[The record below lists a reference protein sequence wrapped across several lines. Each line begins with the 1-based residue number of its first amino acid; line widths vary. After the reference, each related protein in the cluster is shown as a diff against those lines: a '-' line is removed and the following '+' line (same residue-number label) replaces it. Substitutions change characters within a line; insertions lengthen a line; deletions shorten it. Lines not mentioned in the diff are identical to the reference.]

1 MAPATP
7 ATKSPKAPRV
17 LIASGGSGGHLF
29 PALAIAEKLRDM
41 GFVVSFIGYG
51 GAFTNLVTE
60 RGFEFMLIPAAK
72 WNVKNPIRK
81 AWALITLGRALLIA
95 MRLVYRTQPAV
106 VLGTGGYATV
116 AAVAAAKISGVPT
129 VVQEQNVLPGRANR
143 FLFKYVDKV
152 LLAFEETRSLVSIP
166 SDKTVVAGNPVRK
179 EVVAAKK
186 LPRDDDGKFHILITG
201 GSQAS
206 RILSEV
212 VPAALAMLSE
222 SHRKRLSVVH
232 QARVEDAPEVT
243 NAYQAAGITAEVKS
257 FFTDL
262 PARLRWCH
270 VYIGRAGCSSV
281 IEAGMLERASI
292 FIPGEFADR
301 HQVYNA
307 RVLADKDAAVM
318 IEEPKLTPS
327 LLAGEVQKLM
337 DTPEWLEAMQKR
349 AAAAIPDVD
358 SAQIA
363 ADVVAHM
370 AKTDIF
376 QMLDHEPPADLK

>member
-1 MAPATP
+1 MASANPT
-7 ATKSPKAPRV
+7 TKSPKAPRV

-81 AWALITLGRALLIA
+81 LWALVTLGRALLKA

-129 VVQEQNVLPGRANR
+129 LVQEQNVLPGRANR

-179 EVVAAKK
+179 EVVAAKN
-186 LPRDDDGKFHILITG
+186 LPRVEDGKFHILITG

-212 VPAALAMLSE
+212 VPTALTMLSE
-222 SHRKRLSVVH
+222 GHRRRLSVVH
-232 QARVEDAPEVT
+232 QARVEDMAEVT
-243 NAYQAAGITAEVKS
+243 SAYQAAGITAEVKS

-307 RVLADKDAAVM
+307 KVLADKDAAVM
-318 IEEPKLTPS
+318 IEEPKLTAS

-337 DTPEWLEAMQKR
+337 DTPEWLLGMQER
-349 AAAAIPDVD
+349 ARAAIPDVD
-358 SAQIA
+358 AAQIA

-370 AKTDIF
+370 AKTDIL
-376 QMLDHEPPADLK
+376 QMLDQEPPAP

>member
-1 MAPATP
+1 
-7 ATKSPKAPRV
+7 
-17 LIASGGSGGHLF
+17 
-29 PALAIAEKLRDM
+29 
-41 GFVVSFIGYG
+41 
-51 GAFTNLVTE
+51 
-60 RGFEFMLIPAAK
+60 
-72 WNVKNPIRK
+72 
-81 AWALITLGRALLIA
+81 
-95 MRLVYRTQPAV
+95 
-106 VLGTGGYATV
+106 
-116 AAVAAAKISGVPT
+116 
-129 VVQEQNVLPGRANR
+129 
-143 FLFKYVDKV
+143 
-152 LLAFEETRSLVSIP
+152 
-166 SDKTVVAGNPVRK
+166 
-179 EVVAAKK
+179 VVAAKK